1 MSRSDFWSRRR
12 AAVEAEAQVEVRLA
26 QEEEAQAEQAVL
38 AEKSDEEVLQEL
50 GLPAPE
56 TLEAGDDFS
65 AFLNIAVPERLKRIA
80 LRRLWS
86 TNPALANLDGLVDY
100 GEDFTDAATVIENM
114 TTAYQV
120 GKGMTTHVEKMA
132 AEAAA
137 EQAEAEAAEA
147 EADDSEVPDQEPA
160 TGDAGDEAGD
170 TDAER
175 VDAVAEDNDPAIA
188 ASGGPVGAN
197 GADAAETLRLQG
209 ARVQPGV
216 ELGVEDGYVSEIE
229 SKNHY
234 ARPRRMRYTFDN
246 NSGGNSVKSTLS

>member
-12 AAVEAEAQVEVRLA
+12 AAVEAEAQVEARLA

-65 AFLNIAVPERLKRIA
+65 AFLNTAVPERLKRIA

-137 EQAEAEAAEA
+137 EQAAAEAEAAEA
-147 EADDSEVPDQEPA
+147 EADDSDAPDQQPA

-170 TDAER
+170 TDAEQ

-188 ASGGPVGAN
+188 ASGGPVGAH

-209 ARVQPGV
+209 ARVQP
-216 ELGVEDGYVSEIE
+216 GVEDGYVSEIE

-246 NSGGNSVKSTLS
+246 NNGGNSVKSTLS